1 MFVTVVYSKEQLE
14 AAIKFIAENNRA
26 FKGKKDYIR
35 KSIQSSINEMLVKFP
50 DLNSISTM
58 GYHIIGSVEEVEGID
73 HDSNR
78 LMVEIM
84 VDPGLALDWESVEEV
99 RFVSRK
105 GS

>member
-1 MFVTVVYSKEQLE
+1 
-14 AAIKFIAENNRA
+14 
-26 FKGKKDYIR
+26 
-35 KSIQSSINEMLVKFP
+35 MLVKFP